1 MYVAVTDVKHKF
13 GDDTLSSSWKYS
25 VETRLPLTTK
35 TKWRCSFDIHCDM
48 HVSVQMHM
56 CNDGTAIFPETHG
69 VVNNKV
75 PAVAVAISH
84 HHLLY
89 PRY

>member
-1 MYVAVTDVKHKF
+1 
-13 GDDTLSSSWKYS
+13 
-25 VETRLPLTTK
+25 
-35 TKWRCSFDIHCDM
+35 M

-56 CNDGTAIFPETHG
+56 CNDGTAIFSETHG

-84 HHLLY
+84 HHQNLSDTDTL
-89 PRY
+89 R